1 MKIARCKIC
10 TLKFQT
16 NPLNYNLDVVFS
28 VGHRVKLQQDMQ
40 CHIGVNQPL
49 SELTNPL
56 TYQLNNLQNSST
68 YQLTNSTT
76 YQLTILTTHKLTNCT
91 TYQLINSPTYNLN
104 NPPTYQLHNLSTHKL
119 TNYKLTS
126 LPTYKPTNSPTS
138 QLQPNRIAFGKL
150 LPTASKTRI
159 AWHQDTLTQGQRNT
173 LVCLRCIYG
182 FPNSIL
188 FDYKTTYKLINS
200 STYDLK
206 NILQNTPHSPPPS
219 RKI

>member
-1 MKIARCKIC
+1 MCRLFGRDRSVITKHIRNIFEEEELDENSKVQKKC
-10 TLKFQT
+10 TLQIQT
-16 NPLNYNLDVVFS
+16 NPLNYNLDVIFS

-49 SELTNPL
+49 TELTNPL

-76 YQLTILTTHKLTNCT
+76 YQLTTLTTHQLTNCT

-138 QLQPNRIAFGKL
+138 QL
-150 LPTASKTRI
+150 
-159 AWHQDTLTQGQRNT
+159 
-173 LVCLRCIYG
+173 
-182 FPNSIL
+182 
-188 FDYKTTYKLINS
+188 
-200 STYDLK
+200 
-206 NILQNTPHSPPPS
+206 
-219 RKI
+219 